1 MTTEKITVGKIVAK
15 LRNTVPVC
23 LLVDGA
29 EVKRYKNIEFPDEMK
44 TLEASAFGFVIR
56 DGGKIEFHLNFDAGV
71 LPEEFPANR
80 KSVSWAEQKAAKA
93 ETVNTEDLAA
103 AATEVISAFTG
114 SEVTVE
120 AVEPA
125 AESELP
131 LYEPVIKHSE
141 ATEPHR
147 RWRFGVTGADRKALV
162 VAIAEA
168 IGQQPEY
175 LGAPSFTYAIGELR
189 VDKTGTLTGEVGQE
203 LIDTLAERGF
213 VAADAA

>member
-56 DGGKIEFHLNFDAGV
+56 DGGKIEFHLGFDAGV

-93 ETVNTEDLAA
+93 ATVDTADLAA
-103 AATEVISAFTG
+103 AAAEVVSAFTG
-114 SEVTVE
+114 TVVTATPAQTE
-120 AVEPA
+120 AAPED
-125 AESELP
+125 
-131 LYEPVIKHSE
+131 E
-141 ATEPHR
+141 ATTEIC
-147 RWRFGVTGADRKALV
+147 FGVTGAERKALV

-203 LIDTLAERGF
+203 LIDTLTERGF

>member
-44 TLEASAFGFVIR
+44 TLEASAFGFVIQNS
-56 DGGKIEFHLNFDAGV
+56 GKIEFHLGFDAGV

-93 ETVNTEDLAA
+93 ATVNTEDLAA
-103 AATEVISAFTG
+103 AAAEVVSAFTD

-125 AESELP
+125 AE
-131 LYEPVIKHSE
+131 PVPEDE
-141 ATEPHR
+141 APEAAPEF
-147 RWRFGVTGADRKALV
+147 RFGVTGADRKALV

-189 VDKTGTLTGEVGQE
+189 VDKAGTLTGEVGQD
-203 LIDTLAERGF
+203 LIDALTERGY
-213 VAADAA
+213 VAADMAA

>member
-1 MTTEKITVGKIVAK
+1 MTTEKIAVGRIVAK

-44 TLEASAFGFVIR
+44 TLEASAFGFAFGA
-56 DGGKIEFHLNFDAGV
+56 GGKIEFHLCFDQGV

-80 KSVSWAEQKAAKA
+80 KSVSWAEQRAAK
-93 ETVNTEDLAA
+93 EVVINTADIAQAA
-103 AATEVISAFTG
+103 AEAIAAVTG

-125 AESELP
+125 PEPAPEPELEAEAET
-131 LYEPVIKHSE
+131 E
-141 ATEPHR
+141 APAEFH
-147 RWRFGVTGADRKALV
+147 FGVTGTERKALV
-162 VAIAEA
+162 VAVAEVL
-168 IGQQPEY
+168 GQQPEY

-189 VDKTGTLTGEVGQE
+189 VDKAGTLTGEAGQE
-203 LIDTLAERGF
+203 LIDALAERGF
-213 VAADAA
+213 VAAA